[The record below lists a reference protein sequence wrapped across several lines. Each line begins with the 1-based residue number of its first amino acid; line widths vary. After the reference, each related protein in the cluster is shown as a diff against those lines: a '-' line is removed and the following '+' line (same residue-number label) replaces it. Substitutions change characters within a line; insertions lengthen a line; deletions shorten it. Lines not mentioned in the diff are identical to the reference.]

1 MRVATEKDGAPLYT
15 SIAAAHK
22 YPQWMANDHKTLCV
36 LVVDIDRNNW
46 LLPMWLMVQDYPEL
60 MPSWIIEKRENGHGQ
75 LGWIIER
82 VSLGENAPD
91 RPIRYA
97 NAVRYA
103 LTKALDGD
111 EGYVNSRCWNPTWDG
126 WSKGAGDVYWGI
138 IEPRPLGRFY
148 NALQQAGLWTEKP
161 RNHRPA
167 AADPVEKAPGRNC
180 HVFDVARLRARG
192 SVADAAHA
200 ANDALPIPMS
210 LSEVNC
216 IIRSIEGW
224 EAEHGPPWDRS
235 GAYSVKYMSDEERQR
250 QRERG
255 RRGGLVNSQKQQ
267 EARAQGPQVAA
278 VVRSAEAVGRAATA
292 LALQQKGFTKN
303 EIAKQMNAHPG
314 SVKRW
319 LRQARADA
327 ATPSNSGAAA
337 VSC

>member
-22 YPQWMANDHKTLCV
+22 YPQWMMNDHKTLCV
-36 LVVDIDRNNW
+36 IVVDIDRNNW

-82 VSLGENAPD
+82 VSLGENAPGH
-91 RPIRYA
+91 PIRYA
-97 NAVRYA
+97 KAVRYA
-103 LTKALDGD
+103 LTKAFDGD

-148 NALQQAGLWTEKP
+148 EALKRAGLWTTKP
-161 RNHRPA
+161 RNRRPA
-167 AADPVEKAPGRNC
+167 VADPVEKAPGRNC
-180 HVFDVARLRARG
+180 HVFDVARLRSRG

-200 ANDALPIPMS
+200 ANNALPIPMAPA
-210 LSEVNC
+210 EVAG

-235 GAYSVKYMSDEERQR
+235 GTYSVKYMSDEERQR

-267 EARAQGPQVAA
+267 EARAKGPQVAA

-319 LRQARADA
+319 LRQARADTA
-327 ATPSNSGAAA
+327 APSKSDAAA